1 MLQNEVLLAEAGITW
16 KINQTIVMTKQI
28 WEVIQNLFLEESLK
42 DKVYQELDKIC
53 VQLSIEDHQD
63 FIDYVVHYNKT
74 IEQIE
79 EDKVLIWIIFLIS
92 NLIWKLSFE
101 KKQRLLFQAKY
112 EANNYQNPIYSIFH
126 FLKPLIWT

>member
-1 MLQNEVLLAEAGITW
+1 MLQNEVLLAEAGITG

-28 WEVIQNLFLEESLK
+28 GEVIQNLFLEESLK

-79 EDKVLIWIIFLIS
+79 EDKVLIGIIFLIS
-92 NLIWKLSFE
+92 NLIGKLSFE

-126 FLKPLIWT
+126 FLKPLIGT